1 MPSPRPKSTSDDLVR
16 GRVTWLPGSRRQRL
30 DAQQIDPIDLATEW
44 NLQGRKKFGR
54 YDRIL
59 QEARS
64 YLRSENVHMTES
76 FEEECNGIA
85 KLLEE
90 VKESKEGYD
99 REVFE
104 DVESWLHRYTQASSG
119 SSTGSSPLASSSRP
133 LFARNQVRNSI
144 DLLRPNQ
151 AHKSSLKNPINT
163 QVRKSGI
170 EGPGPSTADQ
180 SQHQPRHRRTSH
192 NLTSHTPSS
201 APPGGEQRPTSAA
214 PSPST
219 PKSSLPIGNGAF
231 MPNEILAFDFAKDA
245 QDLPS
250 GSTSPVSLSK
260 QMRPIPPDFPPF
272 SPLDE
277 TASASA
283 KSTPWARKESRGFG
297 GFQFG
302 ETAYLRELMSEQI
315 EEDLAGHGENEGG
328 SPVILRIA
336 LMLVTSLT
344 I

>member
-1 MPSPRPKSTSDDLVR
+1 M
-16 GRVTWLPGSRRQRL
+16 PGSRGQRL
-30 DAQQIDPIDLATEW
+30 DAQQIDPIDLATRW
-44 NLQGRKKFGR
+44 NLQGRKKSGK

-76 FEEECNGIA
+76 FEEECDGIA

-90 VKESKEGYD
+90 VKHSNVRYD

-119 SSTGSSPLASSSRP
+119 SSHGSSPLASSSRP
-133 LFARNQVRNSI
+133 LFARNQVRDSI

-151 AHKSSLKNPINT
+151 RHKRSFENPTNT
-163 QVRKSGI
+163 QIRNPGI
-170 EGPGPSTADQ
+170 ERPGPSTADQ
-180 SQHQPRHRRTSH
+180 SQHLPQQRRTSH

-201 APPGGEQRPTSAA
+201 ALPGGEQRPTSAA
-214 PSPST
+214 PSPTT

-245 QDLPS
+245 QNLPS

-260 QMRPIPPDFPPF
+260 QMRQIPRDSPPF
-272 SPLDE
+272 LPLDE

-283 KSTPWARKESRGFG
+283 NSTHSPIQGSRGVG
-297 GFQFG
+297 IFQFG
-302 ETAYLRELMSEQI
+302 ETAFLRELMSEQI
-315 EEDLAGHGENEGG
+315 EADLAGEREHNGE

-336 LMLVTSLT
+336 LMLFTSLT